1 MTPTFEGILWTALV
15 LFVVALCLFFM
26 FRPSGPRDGG

>member
-1 MTPTFEGILWTALV
+1 MKLWPVIVNVALV